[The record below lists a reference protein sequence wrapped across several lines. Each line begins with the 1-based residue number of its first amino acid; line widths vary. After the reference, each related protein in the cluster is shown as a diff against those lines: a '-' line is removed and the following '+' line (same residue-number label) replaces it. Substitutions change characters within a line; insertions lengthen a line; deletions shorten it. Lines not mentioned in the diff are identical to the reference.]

1 MQLVLACFS
10 CMGKIFTDS
19 GINTSKFTY
28 FFMIIMNISLF
39 FNRNINLKWNQ
50 LPEKERNLL

>member
-1 MQLVLACFS
+1 
-10 CMGKIFTDS
+10 
-19 GINTSKFTY
+19 
-28 FFMIIMNISLF
+28 MIIMNISLF